1 MKNQAEKKKI
11 LLIPTMAAYL
21 FPYPPRGAVVSISAA
36 RSERGG
42 GGGVRREGLR
52 YIKLSGNT
60 SYSTNYL

>member
-1 MKNQAEKKKI
+1 
-11 LLIPTMAAYL
+11 MAAYL
-21 FPYPPRGAVVSISAA
+21 FPFPPRGAVVSISAA